1 MLTRYDKILIIALS
15 LLCVLS
21 VGFLFS
27 GKNQSKVVITVDNKQ
42 VAVLPLNQDG
52 EKVITTAYGT
62 NTVTV
67 KDGKCRVTHTDCKN
81 LICQKTAAISR
92 YGESIVCAPHHLVAE
107 VR

>member
-1 MLTRYDKILIIALS
+1 MLTRYDKILAAAIS
-15 LLCVLS
+15 LLCILS
-21 VGFLFS
+21 VGLFFT
-27 GKNQSKVVITVDNKQ
+27 GENQSKVIVTVDNKQ
-42 VAVLPLNQDG
+42 VAALPLNRDG
-52 EKVITTAYGT
+52 EKVITTPYGC

-67 KDGKCRVTHTDCKN
+67 KGGKCKVTHTDCKN